1 MSSLWEITQP
11 FRALEDTV
19 ISGELHYK
27 SKLSWTKKLVAL
39 TSGRLVCYKVSQQI
53 GNKRV
58 IGKGSN

>member
-39 TSGRLVCYKVSQQI
+39 TSGRLVCYKVS
-53 GNKRV
+53 
-58 IGKGSN
+58 